1 MDSLNFQ
8 LMVAR
13 KKKGYT
19 QDQLAEKVQSSR
31 KWLSKIENNQGRPS
45 LELAQKIAEALDS
58 TTDELFPK

>member
-19 QDQLAEKVQSSR
+19 QDQLAEKVGSSR
-31 KWLSKIENNQGRPS
+31 KWLSKIENNQGKPS
-45 LELAQKIAEALDS
+45 LELAQKIAAELES